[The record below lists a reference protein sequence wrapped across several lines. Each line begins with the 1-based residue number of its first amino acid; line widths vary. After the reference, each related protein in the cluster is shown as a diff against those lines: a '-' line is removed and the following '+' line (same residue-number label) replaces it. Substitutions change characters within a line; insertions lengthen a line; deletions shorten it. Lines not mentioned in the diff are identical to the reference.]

1 MPGTGLSEQ
10 PGSAARSWSLALLT
24 SSEPGR
30 RNRRTIDAVLLALGA
45 FLVALG
51 AVIAESASA
60 DDEDVAVLTIDRQE
74 KLNALDR
81 QVVEEIGQALLD
93 LESEGPRAIVV
104 TGAGER
110 AFVAGAD
117 IRAMSIME
125 PLEAKRFSEIGHA
138 AMALLDRSPVP
149 TIAAVNGYALGGG
162 CEVALACD
170 IRIAAENAT
179 FGFPEVSLG
188 ILPGM
193 GGTQRLP
200 RLIGPALAKELIFT
214 GRRISAGEA
223 REIGLVNRVVAEGE
237 ALNAARELAAEI
249 SANGPLAVRHA
260 KAAANRTLDVDLVSG
275 LEFEA
280 DQFALLFA
288 TEDAREGMNAFG
300 EKRKPE
306 FEGR

>member
-1 MPGTGLSEQ
+1 MDYVKLQ
-10 PGSAARSWSLALLT
+10 HY
-24 SSEPGR
+24 
-30 RNRRTIDAVLLALGA
+30 D
-45 FLVALG
+45 
-51 AVIAESASA
+51 
-60 DDEDVAVLTIDRQE
+60 DVAVLTIDRQE

-81 QVVEEIGQALLD
+81 QVVEEIGQALL
-93 LESEGPRAIVV
+93 EIEAEGPRVIVV

-110 AFVAGAD
+110 AFIAGAD
-117 IRAMSIME
+117 IRAMSVMD

-138 AMALLDRSPVP
+138 AMALLDRSPIP

-170 IRIAAENAT
+170 VRIAAENAT
-179 FGFPEVSLG
+179 FGFPEVGLG

-214 GRRISAGEA
+214 GRRIGAGEA

-249 SANGPLAVRHA
+249 SANAPLAVRHA
-260 KAAANRTLDVDLVSG
+260 KTAANRSLDVDLVSG
-275 LEFEA
+275 LEYEA

-288 TEDAREGMNAFG
+288 TEDASEGMNAFG
-300 EKRKPE
+300 EKRKPK

>member
-1 MPGTGLSEQ
+1 MDYVKVE
-10 PGSAARSWSLALLT
+10 R
-24 SSEPGR
+24 
-30 RNRRTIDAVLLALGA
+30 
-45 FLVALG
+45 
-51 AVIAESASA
+51 
-60 DDEDVAVLTIDRQE
+60 EDGIAVLTVDRQE
-74 KLNALDR
+74 KLNALDG

-179 FGFPEVSLG
+179 FGFPEVGLG

-237 ALNAARELAAEI
+237 ALNAARELAEEI

-260 KAAANRTLDVDLVSG
+260 KAAANRTLDVDLISG

>member
-1 MPGTGLSEQ
+1 MDYVRVE
-10 PGSAARSWSLALLT
+10 R
-24 SSEPGR
+24 
-30 RNRRTIDAVLLALGA
+30 
-45 FLVALG
+45 
-51 AVIAESASA
+51 
-60 DDEDVAVLTIDRQE
+60 EDGVAVMTIDRQE

-81 QVVEEIGQALLD
+81 QVVEEIGQSLLE
-93 LESEGPRAIVV
+93 LEAEEPRAIVV

-110 AFVAGAD
+110 AFIAGAD
-117 IRAMSIME
+117 IRAMSVMDPI
-125 PLEAKRFSEIGHA
+125 EAKRFSEIGHA

-149 TIAAVNGYALGGG
+149 TIAAVNGFALGGG

-170 IRIAAENAT
+170 VRIAAENAT
-179 FGFPEVSLG
+179 FGFPEVGLG

-214 GRRISAGEA
+214 GRRIGADEA
-223 REIGLVNRVVAEGE
+223 RELGLVNRVVGQGE
-237 ALNAARELAAEI
+237 ALSAAKELAAEI

-260 KAAANRTLDVDLVSG
+260 KAAANRALDVDLVSG
-275 LEFEA
+275 LEYEA

-288 TEDAREGMNAFG
+288 TEDAREGMTAFG
-300 EKRKPE
+300 ERRKPK

>member
-1 MPGTGLSEQ
+1 MLPTG
-10 PGSAARSWSLALLT
+10 
-24 SSEPGR
+24 GR
-30 RNRRTIDAVLLALGA
+30 YMDYVKLQHY
-45 FLVALG
+45 
-51 AVIAESASA
+51 
-60 DDEDVAVLTIDRQE
+60 DDVAVLTIDRQE

-81 QVVEEIGQALLD
+81 QVVEEIGQALL
-93 LESEGPRAIVV
+93 EIEAEGPRVIVV

-110 AFVAGAD
+110 AFIAGAD
-117 IRAMSIME
+117 IRAMSVMD

-138 AMALLDRSPVP
+138 AMALLDRSPIP

-170 IRIAAENAT
+170 VRIAAENAT
-179 FGFPEVSLG
+179 FGFPEVGLG

-214 GRRISAGEA
+214 GRRIGAGEA

-249 SANGPLAVRHA
+249 SANAPLAVRHA
-260 KAAANRTLDVDLVSG
+260 KTAANRSLDVDLVSG
-275 LEFEA
+275 LEYEA

-288 TEDAREGMNAFG
+288 TEDASEGMNAFG
-300 EKRKPE
+300 EKRKPK

>member
-1 MPGTGLSEQ
+1 LDYVKVE
-10 PGSAARSWSLALLT
+10 R
-24 SSEPGR
+24 
-30 RNRRTIDAVLLALGA
+30 
-45 FLVALG
+45 
-51 AVIAESASA
+51 
-60 DDEDVAVLTIDRQE
+60 EDGIAVLTVDRQE
-74 KLNALDR
+74 KLNALDG

-179 FGFPEVSLG
+179 FGFPEVGLG

-200 RLIGPALAKELIFT
+200 RLIGPALAKELVFT
-214 GRRISAGEA
+214 GRRVSAGEA

-237 ALNAARELAAEI
+237 ALNAAREMAAEI
-249 SANGPLAVRHA
+249 STNGPLAVRHA
-260 KAAANRTLDVDLVSG
+260 KAAANRSLDVDLVSG

-300 EKRKPE
+300 ERRKPE